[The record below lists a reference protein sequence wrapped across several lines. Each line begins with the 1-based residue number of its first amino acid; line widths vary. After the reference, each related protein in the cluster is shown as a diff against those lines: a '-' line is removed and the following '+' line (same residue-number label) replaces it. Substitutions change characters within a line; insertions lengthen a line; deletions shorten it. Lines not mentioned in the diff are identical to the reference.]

1 MGTRLLQDRR
11 GMALPLALFA
21 LVITSAMMMGV
32 FYVGRLEQRMGG
44 GSVRKLQA
52 FEAAEA
58 GAARA
63 LDNWMAGNYNTMA
76 VGATTNIPLDSAG
89 MSGGA
94 SYSGFVYK
102 MSDTKFLVQTD
113 GQLRVRGGRVMARQR
128 VARLVGLNLPDIDI
142 NAAVTTRGGIQVS
155 GSSQISG
162 VDHIPTG
169 WGGVCAPA
177 GPTQAGIID
186 SSGNVSTSGAC
197 AGASCITGSPQ
208 ILTDPTVT
216 STDFT
221 VFGDLTFADLAAMAN
236 ITTPGGTW
244 NSLAP
249 AVSGTNCNRT
259 VQTNWGDPLNPAGAC
274 GNYFPIIYSSGNI
287 RLTGGYGQGILLV
300 NGDLELSGGVQFFG
314 PVIAMGEV
322 RSTGTGGHITGG
334 VMSRDANLTI
344 STFTGNSVVDYSA
357 CAVQRA
363 LRGSARA
370 KPLDSRGWAQVY

>member
-1 MGTRLLQDRR
+1 
-11 GMALPLALFA
+11 MALPLALFA

-63 LDNWMAGNYNTMA
+63 LDNWLAGNYNNMA
-76 VGATTNIPLDSAG
+76 VGATSNIALDSTG

-94 SYSGFVYK
+94 SYAGSVYK
-102 MSDTKFLVQTD
+102 MSDTKYLVQVD
-113 GQLRVRGGRVMARQR
+113 GQLRIRGGRVMARQR
-128 VARLVGLNLPDIDI
+128 VARLVGLNLPNLNIR
-142 NAAVTTRGGIQVS
+142 AAVSTRGGIQVS

-162 VDHIPTG
+162 VDHVPTG
-169 WGGVCAPA
+169 WGGVCPAA
-177 GPTQAGIID
+177 GPAQAGIRD
-186 SSGNVSTSGAC
+186 SSGSISASGAC
-197 AGASCITGSPQ
+197 SGYSCITGSPQ
-208 ILTDPTVT
+208 VAADPTLNT
-216 STDFT
+216 NAFT

-236 ITTPGGTW
+236 ITTAGGTW
-244 NSLAP
+244 NGLAP
-249 AVSGTNCNRT
+249 AVSGGNCNT
-259 VQTNWGDPLNPAGAC
+259 AVQTNWGDPLNIAGAC
-274 GNYFPIIYSSGNI
+274 ANYFPVIYSSGNI

-300 NGDLELSGGVQFFG
+300 NGDLDLSGGVEFFG
-314 PVIAMGEV
+314 PVIVMGEV

-344 STFTGNSVVDYSA
+344 STFTGNSVVDFSG

-370 KPLDSRGWAQVY
+370 KPLDTRGWAQVY

>member
-1 MGTRLLQDRR
+1 MGTPLLQDRR

-44 GSVRKLQA
+44 GSVRRLQA

-63 LDNWMAGNYNTMA
+63 LNNWMAGNYNNMA
-76 VGATTNIPLDSAG
+76 VGATSNIALDSTG

-94 SYSGFVYK
+94 SYSGSVYK
-102 MSDTKFLVQTD
+102 MSDTKYLVQVD
-113 GQLRVRGGRVMARQR
+113 GQLRANGGRVMARQR
-128 VARLVGLNLPDIDI
+128 VARLVGLNLPDLNIR
-142 NAAVTTRGGIQVS
+142 AAVSTRGGIQVS

-162 VDHIPTG
+162 TDHIPTG
-169 WGGVCAPA
+169 WGGVCPAA
-177 GPTQAGIID
+177 GPAQAGIRD
-186 SSGNVSTSGAC
+186 SSGAISASGAC
-197 AGASCITGSPQ
+197 SGYSCITGSPQ
-208 ILTDPTVT
+208 VAADPTLT
-216 STDFT
+216 TNAFT

-236 ITTPGGTW
+236 ISTTGGTW

-249 AVSGTNCNRT
+249 AVAGANCNT
-259 VQTNWGDPLNPAGAC
+259 AVQTNWGDPLNIAGAC
-274 GNYFPIIYSSGNI
+274 ANYFPVIYSSGNI
-287 RLTGGYGQGILLV
+287 RLTGGVGQGILLV
-300 NGDLELSGGVQFFG
+300 NGDLDLSGGVQFFG
-314 PVIAMGEV
+314 PVIVMGEV
-322 RSTGTGGHITGG
+322 RSSGTGGHITGG

-344 STFTGNSVVDYSA
+344 STFTGNSVVDFSG

-370 KPLDSRGWAQVY
+370 KPLDSRGWARVY

>member
-1 MGTRLLQDRR
+1 MATPLLQDRR

-58 GAARA
+58 GAARV
-63 LDNWMAGNYNTMA
+63 LNNWTAGNYNNMA
-76 VGATTNIPLDSAG
+76 VGASSTIALDSTG
-89 MSGGA
+89 LGGGTSYTA
-94 SYSGFVYK
+94 SVYK
-102 MSDTKFLVQTD
+102 MSNTKYLIQSN
-113 GQLRVRGGRVMARQR
+113 GQLRLGGGRVAARQR
-128 VARLVGLNLPDIDI
+128 VVRLVGLNLPNI
-142 NAAVTTRGGIQVS
+142 NMRAAVSTRGGIQVS

-169 WGGVCAPA
+169 WGGVCPAA
-177 GPTQAGIID
+177 GPAQAGIRD
-186 SSGNVSTSGAC
+186 SSGSISASGAC
-197 AGASCITGSPQ
+197 SGYSCVTGSPQ
-208 ILTDPTVT
+208 VATDPTLNT
-216 STDFT
+216 AAFT

-236 ITTPGGTW
+236 ITTTGGTW
-244 NSLAP
+244 NGLAP
-249 AVSGTNCNRT
+249 AVSGGACNT
-259 VQTNWGDPLNPAGAC
+259 AVNTNWGDPLNIAGAC
-274 GNYFPIIYSSGNI
+274 ANYFPIIYSSGNI

-300 NGDLELSGGVQFFG
+300 NGDLDLSGGVQFFG
-314 PVIAMGEV
+314 PVIVMGEV

-344 STFTGNSVVDYSA
+344 STFTGNSVVDFSA
-357 CAVQRA
+357 CAVDRA

-370 KPLDSRGWAQVY
+370 KPLSSRGWAQIY